1 MQWVLLAVIAAAL
14 LYLSRYYPKIAF
26 SVLGVLVVASI
37 VIVFS
42 TTDQAR
48 MKRSSLPA
56 EDIVIENPVITG
68 SYAGGFRFNARMV
81 NQNPSL
87 ELKESVVSITM
98 LDCVD
103 EQESSC
109 QVIGQREQRILVRI
123 PPGQARDISRTLSFG
138 NAKPAHSLRW
148 KYQITETRN

>member
-1 MQWVLLAVIAAAL
+1 MQWALLAVIAAAL

-26 SVLGVLVVASI
+26 SVLGVLVIASI
-37 VIVFS
+37 AIVFS

-56 EDIVIENPVITG
+56 EDIVIENPVVTG
-68 SYAGGFRFNARMV
+68 SYAGGYRFNARMV
-81 NQNPSL
+81 NNNPSL

-103 EQESSC
+103 DQESSC
-109 QVIGQREQRILVRI
+109 QVIGQREQRILISI
-123 PPGQARDISRTLSFG
+123 PPGQARDVSRTISFG
-138 NAKPAHSLRW
+138 NAQPANTLRW
-148 KYQITETRN
+148 QYQVTETRN